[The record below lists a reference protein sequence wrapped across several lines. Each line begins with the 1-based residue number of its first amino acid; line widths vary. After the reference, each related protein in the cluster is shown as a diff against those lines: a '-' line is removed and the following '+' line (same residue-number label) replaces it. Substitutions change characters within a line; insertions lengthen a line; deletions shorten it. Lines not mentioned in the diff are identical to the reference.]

1 MLAVNS
7 WILLQR
13 SGYLMRSDCTGH
25 DHRSLFHSVSVKWR
39 LGTADCG
46 PGVKCRLRTAD
57 YGPGV
62 KCRLSVKCRRLTE
75 SKTQVGCKMQN
86 EDCKLL
92 KHLCSFFLK
101 YTRRFLVEVHCTF
114 ARSFNEHPNNLRL
127 RTLICNT
134 FIEGHPNFL
143 QNVFLCCWNDLL
155 PILSVQDFGSAAFIE
170 G

>member
-7 WILLQR
+7 WILLHS
-13 SGYLMRSDCTGH
+13 SGYFMRSDCRGH
-25 DHRSLFHSVSVKWR
+25 DHTSLFHSVSVKY
-39 LGTADCG
+39 G
-46 PGVKCRLRTAD
+46 LRTAD

-62 KCRLSVKCRRLTE
+62 KCRLNVKCRRLTE
-75 SKTQVGCKMQN
+75 SKTQAGCKMQN

-92 KHLCSFFLK
+92 KHLCSFSK
-101 YTRRFLVEVHCTF
+101 VEVHCTF

-155 PILSVQDFGSAAFIE
+155 PILSVQNFGSAAFIE